1 MNRERPK
8 QISILYYH
16 RFEFE
21 MFVPLIWGNSP
32 GRPDELSSRM
42 PSRLEADSDVEG
54 GWPTA
59 PVINKLL
66 QELGFKT
73 LHHIVLSKTYSSF
86 F

>member
-1 MNRERPK
+1 
-8 QISILYYH
+8 
-16 RFEFE
+16 

-59 PVINKLL
+59 
-66 QELGFKT
+66 QW
-73 LHHIVLSKTYSSF
+73 
-86 F
+86 